1 MALTDYRADAMR
13 CTRCSY
19 CKWIPFDLVQS
30 HQFAKGCPSIEAG
43 KFHSYSAGGKLV
55 TALSLMDGRS
65 EVTDQVVDVAFKCQ
79 LCGNCDVACKLCRY
93 DMEPILALRE
103 FRAHLVEMDR
113 VPESYR
119 PLIER
124 TRAAL
129 AGKGPKTPADRNAW
143 AEGLGLKDPAAEPVD
158 VVFYAGCK
166 YSLEESLRETVR
178 TQVRL
183 LQLAGLSVGLFENG
197 CCGGLAD
204 KMGYREEAAEAGS
217 RMLKQW
223 ADAGV
228 KTVVTPCADCRHVF
242 TRAYPKLEGAW
253 EDMPQILHTVEC
265 VDQLI
270 KDERLELTTPVPMTV
285 TYHDP
290 CNLGRQGE
298 PYQLWEGVERKIYGQ
313 AVVYDPPRPRHN
325 GANGVYQPPRDLLAA
340 IPGVELVEMERNREA
355 AWCCG
360 AGGACREAFPEY
372 SAATASKRVEEAA
385 STGAEALVTACSR
398 CELNFTEAVAA
409 DTASNGPGADLQVH
423 DVLELVALSA
433 GVAKEAS

>member
-1 MALTDYRADAMR
+1 MT
-13 CTRCSY
+13 
-19 CKWIPFDLVQS
+19 
-30 HQFAKGCPSIEAG
+30 
-43 KFHSYSAGGKLV
+43 
-55 TALSLMDGRS
+55 
-65 EVTDQVVDVAFKCQ
+65 
-79 LCGNCDVACKLCRY
+79 CKLCRY

-103 FRAHLVEMDR
+103 LRAHLVEMDR

-143 AEGLGLKDPAAEPVD
+143 AEGLGLKDPATEPVD

-183 LQLAGLSVGLFENG
+183 LQAAGLTVGLFENG

-204 KMGYREEAAEAGS
+204 KMGYRAEAAEAGA
-217 RMLKQW
+217 RML
-223 ADAGV
+223 DAVGGRRREDRRHALRRLPPHLHARLPRPRGRARS
-228 KTVVTPCADCRHVF
+228 TCREV
-242 TRAYPKLEGAW
+242 
-253 EDMPQILHTVEC
+253 LHTVELADRL
-265 VDQLI
+265 V
-270 KDERLELTTPVPMTV
+270 KDGRLELTTPVPLTV

-298 PYQLWEGVERKIYGQ
+298 PYVPWEGVEKKIYGQ

-325 GANGVYQPPRDLLAA
+325 GANGVYQAPRDLLAA
-340 IPGVELVEMERNREA
+340 IPGVELVEMERSREA

-372 SAATASKRVEEAA
+372 SAATAAERVEEAA

-398 CELNFTEAVAA
+398 CELNFAEAVAA
-409 DTASNGPGADLQVH
+409 DTASGGPGADLQVH

-433 GVAKEAS
+433 GLGKEAS